1 MELLPG
7 PLAPI
12 ILAGAFCAA
21 LLYGMA
27 LNRSAPSPA
36 RTVIKT
42 AGLAGLSVVAALA
55 GLPWLLVL
63 ALAASAVGDGLLAG
77 PGERRFM
84 AGVGAFALAH
94 AAYVPLFIGLGAW
107 QAPPD
112 GTRLAAMALLL
123 VVAVWLLAVV
133 LWRYLGALRWPLTGY
148 FLIILAMGFTA
159 LAMPGSVGGLAIT
172 AGAMAFVLSDM
183 VLGIE
188 LFRLKDGSRWRSL
201 TGPAIWVLYF
211 GGQALIAWGVLVLS
225 AGQAG

>member
-1 MELLPG
+1 
-7 PLAPI
+7 
-12 ILAGAFCAA
+12 
-21 LLYGMA
+21 
-27 LNRSAPSPA
+27 
-36 RTVIKT
+36 
-42 AGLAGLSVVAALA
+42 
-55 GLPWLLVL
+55 
-63 ALAASAVGDGLLAG
+63 
-77 PGERRFM
+77 M

-107 QAPPD
+107 QVPPD
-112 GTRLAAMALLL
+112 GVRLAAMALLL
-123 VVAVWLLAVV
+123 AVACWLLAVV
-133 LWRYLGALRWPLTGY
+133 LWRDLGALRWPLTGY

-159 LAMPGSVGGLAIT
+159 LAMPGSVGGRAIT

-188 LFRLKDGSRWRSL
+188 LFRLKEGSPWRRL

>member
-1 MELLPG
+1 MG
-7 PLAPI
+7 PVATVVLA
-12 ILAGAFCAA
+12 AA
-21 LLYGMA
+21 LVAAVIYGAA
-27 LNRSAPSPA
+27 LNRAAPSPA

-42 AGLAGLSVVAALA
+42 AGLAGLSTVAALT

-63 ALAASAVGDGLLAG
+63 ALAASAIGDGLLAG

-94 AAYVPLFIGLGAW
+94 AAYVPLFLELGAW
-107 QAPPD
+107 QTPP
-112 GTRLAAMALLL
+112 GAGRLLAMALL
-123 VVAVWLLAVV
+123 VGAASWLLAVV

-148 FLIILAMGFTA
+148 FLIILAMGLTA
-159 LAMPGSVGGLAIT
+159 WAMPGGAGGLAIT
-172 AGAMAFVLSDM
+172 AGATAFVLSDM

-188 LFRLKDGSRWRSL
+188 LFRLKEASSWRRL